1 MLSELGAREA
11 ALCRNPVQESLH
23 FAGHWKEEE
32 KIPSSSVSLQHPI
45 LAQHHSKCHRWNLYT
60 AHLQDHRAGKEGWI
74 WKWEAINCCLA
85 QKPLSYVCFSGPW
98 LAFSFFNSVFWK
110 AEVFNFHDVQCVH
123 FFPAIHAF
131 FSQKNFCLTPNQ
143 RFSPMFSSKNWTVWA
158 PRFRFMI
165 HFKYCVCVF
174 KIYFKKFFLRF
185 YFFLREV
192 WGSQQNEVEGTERSC
207 PPPSPWH
214 T

>member
-11 ALCRNPVQESLH
+11 ALCRSPVQESLH

-60 AHLQDHRAGKEGWI
+60 AHLQDHRAGKEGWV
-74 WKWEAINCCLA
+74 WKWEPINCCLA
-85 QKPLSYVCFSGPW
+85 QKPLSYVCFSRPW
-98 LAFSFFNSVFWK
+98 LAFSFFNSVFEK
-110 AEVFNFHDVQCVH
+110 QRFLIFMMLNVSI
-123 FFPAIHAF
+123 FFLPFMLSSAK
-131 FSQKNFCLTPNQ
+131 KNFCLTPNQ

-174 KIYFKKFFLRF
+174 KIYLKNIF
-185 YFFLREV
+185 
-192 WGSQQNEVEGTERSC
+192 
-207 PPPSPWH
+207 
-214 T
+214 